1 MSLHMGV
8 FVIYCLDSGLHE
20 QCMSS
25 TLYELLLLLLL
36 HAQLLMLLVQRTLSV
51 HLLKHHDPG
60 SRRPIIGIP
69 FPSLCPW
76 AGMLG
81 LVAGGARKA
90 EDAGMWQ

>member
-1 MSLHMGV
+1 MSLHMGM

-25 TLYELLLLLLL
+25 ALHEFLLLLLLL
-36 HAQLLMLLVQRTLSV
+36 MLMLQVQRTLSV

-81 LVAGGARKA
+81 LDAGGAGKS